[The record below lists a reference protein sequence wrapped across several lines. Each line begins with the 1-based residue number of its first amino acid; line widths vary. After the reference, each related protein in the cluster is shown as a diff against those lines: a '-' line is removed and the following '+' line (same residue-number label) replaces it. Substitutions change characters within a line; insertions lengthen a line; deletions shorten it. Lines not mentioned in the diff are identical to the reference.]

1 MQDSLHLMRTRR
13 FLPIFTTQFLGAFN
27 DNLFRTSMVLLV
39 IYGIYRDAEQEA
51 AFSAIAGGLFILPF
65 FLLSALS
72 GQLADAI
79 DKAKIVRIV
88 KSVEIGIMVF
98 GAVGLMLPSVPLMLV
113 ALTAMGVHSTFFGP
127 IKYAILPQHLS
138 KDEVL
143 GGTGLVEAG
152 TYIAILGGT
161 ILGGLLVLQRPDGT
175 YHAEFAAIGVL
186 VVALIGRIAGGFVP
200 PAPPADDAEIPG
212 YPNRGMD
219 WHIVRASITL
229 VSATLHV
236 RRLFL
241 AILAISFF
249 WAMGAVLAAQFPP
262 LVKNVLYADQS
273 VATLFL
279 AVFSVGV
286 AIGSVAINRMLKG
299 KVSAKFAPSSAMLM
313 GIFVLLLYW
322 LTKDWIPS
330 TQLVDVREFLHHPL
344 GWAVVLDLLGIA
356 IAGGMFV
363 VPLYAFLTT
372 TVPKS
377 ETARTVAAN
386 NIVNSGAMV
395 VATLILTGLV
405 LVGVSVAETLFLVA
419 LASVI
424 AAWLGHK
431 LHQACD

>member
-1 MQDSLHLMRTRR
+1 MQDSLHLLRTRR

-27 DNLFRTSMVLLV
+27 DNLFRTSMVMLV

-72 GQLADAI
+72 GQLADAL

-88 KSVEIGIMVF
+88 KSAEIAIMIF
-98 GAVGLMLPSVPLMLV
+98 GAAGLLLHSIPLLLA

-127 IKYAILPQHLS
+127 IKYAILPQHLN

-161 ILGGLLVLQRPDGT
+161 ILGGILVVQRPDGSF
-175 YHAEFAAIGVL
+175 HAEFAAIAVL
-186 VVALIGRIAGGFVP
+186 LVALIGRIAGGFVP
-200 PAPPADDAEIPG
+200 PALAADDPEIPG
-212 YPNRGMD
+212 YPHRGMD
-219 WHIVRASITL
+219 WHIVRASVTL

-241 AILAISFF
+241 AILSISFF

-262 LVKNVLYADQS
+262 LVKNVFYANQS

-299 KVSAKFAPSSAMLM
+299 QVSARFAPSSALM
-313 GIFVLLLYW
+313 MGVFVLLLY
-322 LTKDWIPS
+322 LLAKDWSPS
-330 TQLVDVREFLHHPL
+330 PDLVGTREFLRHPL

-395 VATLILTGLV
+395 VATLMLTGLV
-405 LVGVSVAETLFLVA
+405 LVGVSVTETLFLVA
-419 LASVI
+419 LGSIV
-424 AAWLGHK
+424 AAWLGWK
-431 LHQACD
+431 LHLACD